1 MLINVFRIVRKITGR
16 GVWLGL
22 ELNSAGKWIS
32 RARFEYPWS
41 RDSEACSMNAAQ
53 KIKRGAVLL
62 EALGRGVMVT
72 PIKMSLIR
80 QRKIWFLK
88 GADVFSGPVEKRKIK
103 ALLNLKGVGKCLLA
117 SGNTNISEGAQWQ
130 DHKYPCFD
138 HSNTHAH
145 TPLTRHAF
153 SFQFQLIYLCQI
165 QTSAWRHVT
174 HFLCYKTQM
183 VHFESI
189 LHKIMKNKCA
199 IMMNKSKT
207 KSSFTPA
214 IWDPFTQIY
223 INS

>member
-1 MLINVFRIVRKITGR
+1 
-16 GVWLGL
+16 
-22 ELNSAGKWIS
+22 
-32 RARFEYPWS
+32 
-41 RDSEACSMNAAQ
+41 MNAAQ

-80 QRKIWFLK
+80 QREIWFLK

-117 SGNTNISEGAQWQ
+117 SGNTNICEGAQWQ

-165 QTSAWRHVT
+165 QTSAWRH
-174 HFLCYKTQM
+174 FLCYKTQM

-189 LHKIMKNKCA
+189 LHKLMKNKCA
-199 IMMNKSKT
+199 IMMKKAKQNPVLH
-207 KSSFTPA
+207 PA